1 MSVFDNPALIKECS
15 GAVASIYADV
25 VGHLTADLP
34 RLPRPFES
42 ITEGHSLEPVGPEI
56 LRIVEG
62 LAFEVLGLCAAAGY
76 SVDLSDY
83 TAAAAAPPPP
93 SPLLGGSESVIER
106 LDGEIER
113 TYRRFYDY
121 VYADLPFCWR
131 LLYTELSLLKFS
143 AVAFL
148 YVAKRAS
155 RGGKTEK
162 KDEEEESEEEGDDEG
177 EVLDDL
183 VAVLDKALILA
194 GGAGLKRGRR
204 TISRLLGY
212 LDDAAPSSS
221 PRSPLPA
228 RFPSSRTFTPPVTRP
243 IRAVDHLSMSAFQAY
258 LDGRSRL
265 DKEAGVGE
273 DVDMG
278 PEPLVLTSL
287 MTEWPALSTRP
298 WSSPGYLMSRTHGGR
313 RLVPVEVGR
322 SYVDEGWTQEL
333 ITFRELLAR
342 VVASGSPSTA
352 ASTATPI
359 TTRTTTA
366 TTGSE
371 KGTEKGTTY
380 LAQHELFAQLPHLLN
395 DILTPDHC
403 FTSPPAHPLNKAAD
417 KPELDVP
424 LVNAWFGPAGTITP
438 LHTDGYHN
446 LLCQVVGEKY
456 VRLYAP
462 RDSEALCPRGF
473 DGDDDFDADDGN
485 EGEEGGEDGDGKRG
499 QGVKKVDMS
508 NTSAFDVGAVE
519 GWDPDTEGRD
529 PMELEEFRGLR
540 YWDCVLGPG
549 EVLYIPIGWWHY
561 VRSLSVSFSVSFW
574 WNGDHYVGPQGRGD
588 E

>member
-1 MSVFDNPALIKECS
+1 MSIFDNPALTKECS
-15 GAVASIYADV
+15 GTAASIRADV
-25 VGHLTADLP
+25 VGHLSAEFP
-34 RLPRPFES
+34 PPPRPFES
-42 ITEGHSLEPVGPEI
+42 NAEEHSLEPVGSEI
-56 LRIVEG
+56 LRVVEG
-62 LAFEVLGLCAAAGY
+62 LASKVLGLCASAGY
-76 SVDLSDY
+76 DVDLSEY
-83 TAAAAAPPPP
+83 TAPPAPPAPP
-93 SPLLGGSESVIER
+93 SGLASESVIDR

-121 VYADLPFCWR
+121 VYTDLPFCWR

-143 AVAFL
+143 AVVFL
-148 YVAKRAS
+148 YVARTVA
-155 RGGKTEK
+155 RDGTMEEEHEEG
-162 KDEEEESEEEGDDEG
+162 DEEEK
-177 EVLDDL
+177 VLDEL

-212 LDDAAPSSS
+212 LDSETLSPS
-221 PRSPLPA
+221 PRSSLPA
-228 RFPSSRTFTPPVTRP
+228 RFPSSRTFTPPVGRP
-243 IRAVDHLSMSAFQAY
+243 IRVVDRMSMSAFQAY
-258 LDGRSRL
+258 LDGRHRL
-265 DKEAGVGE
+265 DKEA
-273 DVDMG
+273 DVDMDLG

-298 WSSPGYLMSRTHGGR
+298 WSSPRYLMSRTHGGR

-333 ITFRELLAR
+333 ISFRELLAR

-352 ASTATPI
+352 ASTATSM
-359 TTRTTTA
+359 TTMTVRT
-366 TTGSE
+366 E
-371 KGTEKGTTY
+371 DGTEKATEKATTY

-403 FTSPPAHPLNKAAD
+403 FTSPPAHPLNQSAN

-473 DGDDDFDADDGN
+473 DGDDDYNDD
-485 EGEEGGEDGDGKRG
+485 EGDEGGEGNGQDEESKAG

-574 WNGDHYVGPQGRGD
+574 WNGDHHIGPEGRGD
-588 E
+588 D

>member
-1 MSVFDNPALIKECS
+1 MSVFDNPALVKECS

-34 RLPRPFES
+34 PLPRPFES
-42 ITEGHSLEPVGPEI
+42 ITEAHSLEPVGSEI
-56 LRIVEG
+56 LRVVEG

-143 AVAFL
+143 AVVFL
-148 YVAKRAS
+148 HVAKRAA
-155 RGGKTEK
+155 RGEKTEK

-177 EVLDDL
+177 KVLDDL

-194 GGAGLKRGRR
+194 GGAGLTRGRR

-221 PRSPLPA
+221 PRSPLLA

-243 IRAVDHLSMSAFQAY
+243 IRAVDRVSMSAFQAY

-265 DKEAGVGE
+265 DEEAGVGE

-287 MTEWPALSTRP
+287 MTGWPALSTRP
-298 WSSPGYLMSRTHGGR
+298 WSSPGYLVSRTHGGR

-333 ITFRELLAR
+333 IPFRELLAR

-352 ASTATPI
+352 ASAATPI
-359 TTRTTTA
+359 TTETTTM
-366 TTGSE
+366 GSE

-380 LAQHELFAQLPHLLN
+380 LAQHELFAQLPRLLN

-403 FTSPPAHPLNKAAD
+403 FTSPPAHPFNKAAD
-417 KPELDVP
+417 KPELDLP

-462 RDSEALCPRGF
+462 RDSEALCPRG
-473 DGDDDFDADDGN
+473 G
-485 EGEEGGEDGDGKRG
+485 R
-499 QGVKKVDMS
+499 GVKKVDMS

-519 GWDPDTEGRD
+519 GWDPDAEGRD

-549 EVLYIPIGWWHY
+549 EVLYVPIGWWHY
-561 VRSLSVSFSVSFW
+561 VRSLSVSFSVSLW

>member
-15 GAVASIYADV
+15 DTVASIYADV
-25 VGHLTADLP
+25 VGYLTAEFP
-34 RLPRPFES
+34 PPPRPFES
-42 ITEGHSLEPVGPEI
+42 NAEEHSLESVGSEI
-56 LRIVEG
+56 LRVVEG
-62 LAFEVLGLCAAAGY
+62 LAFEILGLCAAAGY
-76 SVDLSDY
+76 
-83 TAAAAAPPPP
+83 TAAAPPPP
-93 SPLLGGSESVIER
+93 PPPVSGESELVIER

-143 AVAFL
+143 AVVFL
-148 YVAKRAS
+148 HVAKRAARS
-155 RGGKTEK
+155 VKME
-162 KDEEEESEEEGDDEG
+162 DEDEEGDDE
-177 EVLDDL
+177 EKVLDEL

-212 LDDAAPSSS
+212 LDSETPSHS
-221 PRSPLPA
+221 PRSSLPA

-243 IRAVDHLSMSAFQAY
+243 IRAVDRMSMSAFQAY
-258 LDGRSRL
+258 LDGRRRV
-265 DKEAGVGE
+265 DEE
-273 DVDMG
+273 TDVDMDLG
-278 PEPLVLTSL
+278 PEPLILTSL
-287 MTEWPALSTRP
+287 MTEWPALSARP

-333 ITFRELLAR
+333 IPFRELLAR
-342 VVASGSPSTA
+342 VVAAGSQSP
-352 ASTATPI
+352 
-359 TTRTTTA
+359 TTA
-366 TTGSE
+366 VTTGIE
-371 KGTEKGTTY
+371 KETEKGTTY

-403 FTSPPAHPLNKAAD
+403 FTSPPAHLFNKGAD

-473 DGDDDFDADDGN
+473 DDDDDFDANDD
-485 EGEEGGEDGDGKRG
+485 GEEGGEGNGQDEERKSG

>member
-1 MSVFDNPALIKECS
+1 MSVFDNPALVKECS
-15 GAVASIYADV
+15 DAVASIYADV
-25 VGHLTADLP
+25 VGHLSADSPPLP
-34 RLPRPFES
+34 QLSKSNAE
-42 ITEGHSLEPVGPEI
+42 EHSLEPVGSDI
-56 LRIVEG
+56 LRVVEG
-62 LAFEVLGLCAAAGY
+62 LASEVLGLCAAAGY
-76 SVDLSDY
+76 GVDLSDY
-83 TAAAAAPPPP
+83 TTAAPPPPP
-93 SPLLGGSESVIER
+93 SPLLGGSESVIKR

-143 AVAFL
+143 AAVCL
-148 YVAKRAS
+148 YVAKRAA
-155 RGGKTEK
+155 RGGKTG
-162 KDEEEESEEEGDDEG
+162 EEDGEGDDE
-177 EVLDDL
+177 EKVLDEL
-183 VAVLDKALILA
+183 VAVLDKARCILEIVMTFMKA
-194 GGAGLKRGRR
+194 DRAVKPAWPQHMQRHIFDIRV
-204 TISRLLGY
+204 
-212 LDDAAPSSS
+212 
-221 PRSPLPA
+221 SPLNCSFQLGKTMVDLSAP
-228 RFPSSRTFTPPVTRP
+228 RRIVTF
-243 IRAVDHLSMSAFQAY
+243 
-258 LDGRSRL
+258 
-265 DKEAGVGE
+265 
-273 DVDMG
+273 
-278 PEPLVLTSL
+278 LTSL
-287 MTEWPALSTRP
+287 MTEWPALSARP

-333 ITFRELLAR
+333 IPFRELLAR
-342 VVASGSPSTA
+342 VVASGSRSTA
-352 ASTATPI
+352 AST
-359 TTRTTTA
+359 TTSRMGMTA
-366 TTGSE
+366 ETE
-371 KGTEKGTTY
+371 KETDKGTTY

-403 FTSPPAHPLNKAAD
+403 YTSPPAHPFNKSAD

-473 DGDDDFDADDGN
+473 DGDDDFDDDDGA
-485 EGEEGGEDGDGKRG
+485 EGGEGGEDGYGGGG

-519 GWDPDTEGRD
+519 GWDPDAEGRD